1 LSRDDLAISVTLE
14 MGRTRKPCGVILVEF
29 RYVNDGGVNEGGLLI
44 DARSAGVRDNGAWR

>member
-1 LSRDDLAISVTLE
+1 